1 VSDDPFQQIECRGD
15 PRAMGNQQGRA
26 LRSVLRQHVATSGV
40 DRRARRRR
48 MACSLWP
55 FASGPVLGA
64 GAGREIARHYPH
76 LCERIQGLAA
86 GADVALA
93 GLMQL
98 FIRAA
103 SNELP
108 GDPLCEASE
117 LVAHC
122 GPSGAMLTRGLS
134 LGVGVGAG
142 SAWLVRRSR
151 PDVGFASVEL
161 TLPWLAC
168 AVVGVNEAGLSAAL
182 APTAAA
188 RGASPRA
195 RPDAPPAM
203 LLAQECLQRFESLDA
218 CVDWSLKR
226 PASGDLC
233 LVVLDA
239 SGEAAAVEF
248 SGSQRRVVRAHD
260 GVLVAAGRDVRR
272 AEALEA
278 GSAEA
283 ALPCS
288 QAGDWLV
295 CVDPSQRR
303 LRIRSS
309 QDASESAFPV
319 DAD

>member
-1 VSDDPFQQIECRGD
+1 
-15 PRAMGNQQGRA
+15 
-26 LRSVLRQHVATSGV
+26 
-40 DRRARRRR
+40 
-48 MACSLWP
+48 
-55 FASGPVLGA
+55 
-64 GAGREIARHYPH
+64 
-76 LCERIQGLAA
+76 
-86 GADVALA
+86 
-93 GLMQL
+93 MQL
-98 FIRAA
+98 FIQAA
-103 SNELP
+103 SNEIP

-134 LGVGVGAG
+134 LGDGAG

-161 TLPWLAC
+161 TLPWLSC

-188 RGASPRA
+188 RDASPRT

-203 LLAQECLQRFESLDA
+203 LLVQECLQRFESLDA

-226 PASGDLC
+226 PASGGLC
-233 LVVLDA
+233 LMVLDA

-260 GVLVAAGRDVRR
+260 GALVAAGRDVRR
-272 AEALEA
+272 AEARQA
-278 GSAEA
+278 GSAGA
-283 ALPCS
+283 ALRCS

-309 QDASESAFPV
+309 QDASESVFPV